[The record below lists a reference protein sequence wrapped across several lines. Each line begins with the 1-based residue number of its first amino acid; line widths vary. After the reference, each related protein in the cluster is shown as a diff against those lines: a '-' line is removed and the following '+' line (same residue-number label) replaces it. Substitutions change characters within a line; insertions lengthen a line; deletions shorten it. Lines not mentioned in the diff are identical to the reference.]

1 MVFRSLIFDFV
12 FLHET
17 KQGGLSKTGE
27 TDVSN
32 PDHACPEWDRTL
44 EWDSKRRPERNEPRV
59 DVFPFEFR
67 HKLCLFHSSS
77 FSLSLFLFPFLFF
90 YSEKRSCGWE
100 MRELAFRDMYWYLF
114 SRRRKYSAFFSL
126 PSPFNSLWIR

>member
-77 FSLSLFLFPFLFF
+77 LSLSVPIPIPFFLQW
-90 YSEKRSCGWE
+90 KTV
-100 MRELAFRDMYWYLF
+100 MRLGNARTFRDTYWYLF

-126 PSPFNSLWIR
+126 PSLFNSLWIR